1 MCPCNNLR
9 KTSDTMKIKK
19 FEFNMFPVNT
29 YVLSDE
35 SGEAVVIDPGCFYPE
50 EKQMLKD
57 YLSDN
62 NLTLK
67 HVFVRIYIWTMYS
80 EIHSF
85 FKNMACSLKVANRMS
100 SGWIR
105 FLTWHAVSVSFTR
118 KSSRLWASTF
128 AKEISLLSVALV

>member
-1 MCPCNNLR
+1 
-9 KTSDTMKIKK
+9 MKIKK

-35 SGEAVVIDPGCFYPE
+35 SGESVVIDPGCFYPD

-67 HVFVRIYIWTMYS
+67 HV
-80 EIHSF
+80 
-85 FKNMACSLKVANRMS
+85 L
-100 SGWIR
+100 
-105 FLTWHAVSVSFTR
+105 
-118 KSSRLWASTF
+118 
-128 AKEISLLSVALV
+128 